1 MNKKGSAKDIMF
13 VLVALFLFAFISM
26 LMMGVYNS
34 YTDSIE
40 GSEAFNNTVNNAVEE
55 SAGTTLRAF
64 DYIFMFF
71 LFGLI
76 VIVIA
81 STFTIRTH
89 PLFFFVSL
97 LLLIITVIIGGVFSQ
112 VFETSAETDIMQD
125 GANEY
130 TVIPFVMDHLPTIIL
145 MVGVILVVIL
155 YAKTKY
161 EEV

>member
-1 MNKKGSAKDIMF
+1 MNKKGSAKDMMF
-13 VLVALFLFAFISM
+13 VLVAIFLFAFITM
-26 LMMGVYNS
+26 LMMGVYSS
-34 YTDSIE
+34 YTESLE
-40 GSEAFNNTVNNAVEE
+40 GHETFNNTVNNAVEE
-55 SAGTTLRAF
+55 SAMTTLNAF

-71 LFGLI
+71 ILGLI
-76 VIVIA
+76 IMVIA

-112 VFETSAETDIMQD
+112 VFETSAEADIMQE
-125 GANEY
+125 GVNEY
-130 TVIPFVMDHLPTIIL
+130 SVIPFVMDHLPTIIL